1 MRLPLYIYIF
11 FRVDAILNLSMY
23 KISYAVQVYTYASNL
38 LVKKLTV
45 AVFDCWK
52 AKVDIIVVLIHFGH
66 EHYRRILPY
75 QFRTTKHLMSLGV
88 QVIIGAHPHVIQQ
101 HCLHDNKLV
110 AYSLGNFLFHPTR
123 PISVSRPVIRKPV
136 NPDIWPVILLS
147 GCCTFLC
154 TLFRRIQGYIK
165 ITSSP
170 RYIYQFSPPIC
181 WTMYWYY
188 KEKLLSDHFRVL
200 TGSARVLR

>member
-1 MRLPLYIYIF
+1 
-11 FRVDAILNLSMY
+11 MY
-23 KISYAVQVYTYASNL
+23 KIIYVVQVYISASHL

-45 AVFDCWK
+45 AVFDYWK

-66 EHYRRILPY
+66 EHYRRTLPY

-123 PISVSRPVIRKPV
+123 PMSVSHPVIRKAV
-136 NPDIWPVILLS
+136 NPRHLTSNSPFWLLYIS
-147 GCCTFLC
+147 LC

-165 ITSSP
+165 TTSSTW
-170 RYIYQFSPPIC
+170 YIRLGEGKFQEKWNHWRLPFSWLFINRLC
-181 WTMYWYY
+181 MG
-188 KEKLLSDHFRVL
+188 D
-200 TGSARVLR
+200 